1 MASRNGDGPLRS
13 AWPVLLL
20 AQGIPP
26 MTETAP
32 SKISRNDPERPLSF
46 RNNTLLDGISD
57 KIYREVADKIS
68 VIECAPNEVIFE
80 ENDPGNSLYLIAEG
94 SVKISKRGRAGQQ
107 ETLAYLMDSD
117 FFGEMALVDTGK
129 RSAQAAA
136 VDHVVIGR
144 IDHDGWD
151 LLLQLAPQQVL
162 ANFTRSVTARLRHN
176 NQHFIEEV
184 MRSERL
190 SLIGSTISSIVHDMN
205 NPISCILC
213 ACEVIRRSNPDASI
227 TEAAELIRGAVKTM
241 ENMTRELID
250 FSRGQT
256 QLNLEL
262 ILIDDLVE
270 AIEADFAR
278 YRPEIELRT
287 EIFYNGTLQADRY
300 RLLRVFGN
308 IIRNACE
315 AVAKSER
322 KILTFTVKRTDAGL
336 RFEIS
341 DTGCGIPAALLP
353 RIFEPFVTHGKSNGT
368 GLGLAITKAVVEAHH
383 GAISVKS
390 SEQGTTF
397 TIDLPL
403 QA

>member
-1 MASRNGDGPLRS
+1 MAGALIRALS
-13 AWPVLLL
+13 AAMTQTSPIVISQSDSS
-20 AQGIPP
+20 APP
-26 MTETAP
+26 
-32 SKISRNDPERPLSF
+32 SF
-46 RNNTLLDGISD
+46 RNNALLDGISD
-57 KIYREVADKIS
+57 EIYCALADKIDIIRCS
-68 VIECAPNEVIFE
+68 PNEIIFE
-80 ENDPGNSLYLIAEG
+80 ENEPGDSLYLIAEG

-107 ETLAYLMDSD
+107 ETLAYLMESD
-117 FFGEMALVDTGK
+117 FFGEMALVDNGK

-136 VDHVVIGR
+136 VDHVVVGR
-144 IDHDGWD
+144 IDRDGWD

-213 ACEVIRRSNPDASI
+213 ACEVIRKNNAEGLVG
-227 TEAAELIRGAVKTM
+227 EAAELIRGAVKTM

-256 QLNLEL
+256 QLNPEL
-262 ILIDDLVE
+262 IMIDDLID

-287 EIFYNGTLQADRY
+287 EVFYNGSIQADRH

-315 AVAKSER
+315 AMAKSER
-322 KILTFTVKRTDAGL
+322 KILTFLVRRTDSGL

-341 DTGCGIPAALLP
+341 DTGCGIPATLLP

-368 GLGLAITKAVVEAHH
+368 GLGLAISKAVIEAHH
-383 GAISVKS
+383 GTISAKS
-390 SEQGTTF
+390 GDQGTTF
-397 TIDLPL
+397 TLDLPL

>member
-1 MASRNGDGPLRS
+1 
-13 AWPVLLL
+13 
-20 AQGIPP
+20 
-26 MTETAP
+26 MTETSPIKSSDSDSSA
-32 SKISRNDPERPLSF
+32 RPSF
-46 RNNTLLDGISD
+46 RSNTLLDGISNE
-57 KIYREVADKIS
+57 IYGEVADKIN
-68 VIECAPNEVIFE
+68 VIECAPNEIIFA
-80 ENDPGNSLYLIAEG
+80 ENDPGDSLYLIAEG

-136 VDHVVIGR
+136 VDHVVVGR
-144 IDHDGWD
+144 IDRDGWD

-213 ACEVIRRSNPDASI
+213 ACEVIRKNNAEGLVG
-227 TEAAELIRGAVKTM
+227 EAAELIRGAVKTM

-262 ILIDDLVE
+262 ILIDNLVE

-278 YRPEIELRT
+278 YRPQIELRT
-287 EIFYNGTLQADRY
+287 EVFYNGRIQADRH

-315 AVAKSER
+315 AMAKSER
-322 KILTFTVKRTDAGL
+322 KILTFTIKRTEGGL

-341 DTGCGIPAALLP
+341 DTGCGISAALLP

-368 GLGLAITKAVVEAHH
+368 GLGLAISKAVVEAHH
-383 GAISVKS
+383 GAISAKS

-397 TIDLPL
+397 TVDLPL

>member
-1 MASRNGDGPLRS
+1 
-13 AWPVLLL
+13 
-20 AQGIPP
+20 
-26 MTETAP
+26 MTETFPAQIP
-32 SKISRNDPERPLSF
+32 RSDTPASRSF
-46 RNNTLLDGISD
+46 RDNALLDGISD
-57 KIYREVADKIS
+57 EIYAALAEKIS
-68 VIECAPNEVIFE
+68 VIRCSPNEIIFE

-107 ETLAYLMDSD
+107 ETLAYLMESD

-136 VDHVVIGR
+136 VDHVVVGR

-213 ACEVIRRSNPDASI
+213 ACEVIRKSNPNALVR
-227 TEAAELIRGAVKTM
+227 EATDLIRGAVRNM

-250 FSRGQT
+250 FSRGNT

-262 ILIDDLVE
+262 ILVADLLE
-270 AIEADFAR
+270 EIETDFDR
-278 YRPEIELRT
+278 YRPQNELRF
-287 EIFYNGTLQADRY
+287 EVFYSGAIQADRH
-300 RLLRVFGN
+300 RLLRVFN
-308 IIRNACE
+308 NLIRNACE
-315 AVAKSER
+315 AMARMEQ
-322 KILTFTVKRTDAGL
+322 KILTFVVKRTDGGL

-341 DTGCGIPAALLP
+341 DTGCGIPAQLLP

-368 GLGLAITKAVVEAHH
+368 GLGLAISKAVVEAHH
-383 GAISVKS
+383 GAISVTS

-397 TIDLPL
+397 IVDLPL
-403 QA
+403 EA